1 MRLIDADFIISILD
15 EAEQEYPEHKPIYD
29 MFRDVINAVPTAIE
43 VPKVWVKNV
52 TFIGDS
58 HDDPKLNSLLGKNVS
73 LKIVGGDILTG
84 KLERGLNGRYKIDHL
99 EFYKSHVKKIIRTE

>member
-1 MRLIDADFIISILD
+1 MRLIDADLILSVVD
-15 EAEQEYPEHKPIYD
+15 KAEQDHPEHEQIYK
-29 MFRDVINAVPTAIE
+29 MFRTVINAVPTAIE
-43 VPKVWVKNV
+43 APKVWVKNV

-58 HDDPKLNSLLGKNVS
+58 HDDPKLS

-84 KLERGLNGRYKIDHL
+84 KLERGINGRYKIDHL

>member
-1 MRLIDADFIISILD
+1 MRLIDADLILSVVD
-15 EAEQEYPEHKPIYD
+15 KAEQDHPEHEQIYK
-29 MFRDVINAVPTAIE
+29 MFRTVINAVPTAIE

-58 HDDPKLNSLLGKNVS
+58 HDDPNLNSLLGKNVS